1 MARSIRKKIKETE
14 KDLKKRFKKS
24 GLSRREARRTARS
37 TAKDVYESERQE
49 KLAKNEANRQANRAA
64 REAFFQKNR
73 ENEAMLKEQSRKA
86 EEERLKQRP
95 PQNQRPKSS
104 NIATDL
110 TKVSRGGIK
119 GTASYNE
126 QRKLYQDRVDQNQEA
141 KRKAIESGAET
152 FKTINP
158 KTGEERNS
166 RLKPKAKHGGA
177 LAIMIAPVKTKK
189 MKAIKKAPGGAS
201 MKKTSM
207 YKDGGKVTDP
217 KKNKK
222 IKDMSDKEL
231 LQMLKRQM
239 ESKINAAS
247 VDSLQRGRAELGKR
261 MSSGLKLKDGGKV
274 TDPKKGNKKISEM
287 SDKEL
292 ADMMKRNMEKHSRGD
307 INAFS
312 ADSLKRGRAELM
324 RRVSKQ
330 AAEMKK
336 MQDGGSLKAV
346 PSGNKGLSKLPKR
359 VRNKMGYMDYGGA
372 MKKAMKKAQNGGKVT
387 DTDPKKKKKVAPA
400 KTKKKTINANRT
412 DLVTDYLNSLDKNSK
427 EYKETIA
434 YMDRM
439 GIPRP

>member
-37 TAKDVYESERQE
+37 TAKDVYEAERQE

-119 GTASYNE
+119 CTASYNE

-166 RLKPKAKHGGA
+166 RLKPKAKHSSA

-189 MKAIKKAPGGAS
+189 MKAIKKGAHGAKLKEAMYGAK
-201 MKKTSM
+201 MKKAEMGGKLKEVPSDNKGLGKLPKKVRNKM
-207 YKDGGKVTDP
+207 GYMKNGGKVTDP

-222 IKDMSDKEL
+222 IKDMSNKEL

-239 ESKINAAS
+239 KSEINVS
-247 VDSLQRGRAELGKR
+247 SIDSLQRGQK
-261 MSSGLKLKDGGKV
+261 
-274 TDPKKGNKKISEM
+274 
-287 SDKEL
+287 
-292 ADMMKRNMEKHSRGD
+292 
-307 INAFS
+307 
-312 ADSLKRGRAELM
+312 ELM
-324 RRVSKQ
+324 RRDK
-330 AAEMKK
+330 EKK
-336 MQDGGSLKAV
+336 MMYGGS
-346 PSGNKGLSKLPKR
+346 
-359 VRNKMGYMDYGGA
+359 
-372 MKKAMKKAQNGGKVT
+372 MKKAMYGAKMKKAQNGGKVT

-400 KTKKKTINANRT
+400 KTKKKTIHNANRT
-412 DLVTDYLNSLDKNSK
+412 DLVNDYLNSLDKNSK

>member
-37 TAKDVYESERQE
+37 TAKDVYEAETQE
-49 KLAKNEANRQANRAA
+49 KLAKNEANRQASRAA

-110 TKVSRGGIK
+110 TTVTRGGIK
-119 GTASYNE
+119 GKASYNE

-166 RLKPKAKHGGA
+166 RLKPKAKNGSA

-189 MKAIKKAPGGAS
+189 MKAIKKGAHGAKIKEAMYGAK
-201 MKKTSM
+201 MKKAEM
-207 YKDGGKVTDP
+207 GGKL
-217 KKNKK
+217 
-222 IKDMSDKEL
+222 KE
-231 LQMLKRQM
+231 
-239 ESKINAAS
+239 
-247 VDSLQRGRAELGKR
+247 
-261 MSSGLKLKDGGKV
+261 
-274 TDPKKGNKKISEM
+274 
-287 SDKEL
+287 
-292 ADMMKRNMEKHSRGD
+292 
-307 INAFS
+307 
-312 ADSLKRGRAELM
+312 
-324 RRVSKQ
+324 
-330 AAEMKK
+330 
-336 MQDGGSLKAV
+336 V
-346 PSGNKGLSKLPKR
+346 PSDNKGLGKLPKK
-359 VRNKMGYMDYGGA
+359 VRNKMGYMKDGGKVEDKMMYGGA
-372 MKKAMKKAQNGGKVT
+372 MKKAMYGAKMKKAQNGGKVT
-387 DTDPKKKKKVAPA
+387 DTDPKKKKKVS
-400 KTKKKTINANRT
+400 KKKTINANRT

-439 GIPRP
+439 GIPR